1 MRHHISEAIVF
12 LRPSD
17 QKVEQRN
24 LQNSTAMQGT
34 AQHSLL
40 DLCRLK
46 LLERTEAHL

>member
-24 LQNSTAMQGT
+24 LQNSTAMQGA
-34 AQHSLL
+34 AQHSL